1 MRTNIV
7 LDDTLIA
14 DAMRLGGLASKREAV
29 EVALREYV
37 ARKRSRRVLKLAGT
51 DLIAPD
57 YDVRAVRR
65 NMRRGAG

>member
-7 LDDTLIA
+7 LDDALVA
-14 DAMRLGGLASKREAV
+14 DAMRLGGLATKREAV

-37 ARKRSRRVLKLAGT
+37 ARKRSRRVLKLATAG
-51 DLIAPD
+51 LIDPD

-65 NMRRGAG
+65 AMRRGPG

>member
-7 LDDTLIA
+7 LDDTLVA
-14 DAMRLGGLASKREAV
+14 DAMRLGGLATKREAV

-37 ARKRSRRVLKLAGT
+37 ARKRSKRVLKLAGA

-65 NMRRGAG
+65 AMRRDPG